1 MVEVLSFRLD
11 SCKMDCN
18 SLDNTILVCGAATHR
33 LGSIVC
39 FVLAIS
45 STACCILLPSNGGD
59 SGEMDMRLAGNSK
72 MLLPHE
78 TVADAPI
85 ISRV

>member
-1 MVEVLSFRLD
+1 
-11 SCKMDCN
+11 MDCN
-18 SLDNTILVCGAATHR
+18 SLDNTILVCDAATHL
-33 LGSIVC
+33 LGFIVSSM
-39 FVLAIS
+39 LAIS
-45 STACCILLPSNGGD
+45 FTACCILLPSNGGG